1 MTKLFRTNLLVAL
14 LLAPLPAFAQQ
25 KPAPNIILFVADG
38 LRAAAVSPER
48 APTFARIRDTGV
60 NFANSHSLFPTV
72 TTANASA
79 IATGHYLG
87 DTGDFGN
94 SIYSGF
100 PVASAGGIVTPFIQN
115 NAILSELNQHHG
127 GNFIA
132 ERSLMQAVREKG
144 YLTAALGKVGP
155 VGIHDLTQLDGK
167 TTIFFDDDT
176 GKKEGI
182 VLRPDVVEQLKKAG
196 LPLETPGR
204 AQRSETPGKTTNI
217 IQQKYYRDIVTKVLL
232 PHFKEQ
238 KQPFMLLYWSSDPDG
253 TQHSQL
259 DSENQLEPGING
271 PTSLAAIKVADD
283 DLAAIM
289 DTLKGLGLDANTNV
303 FVTADHG
310 FSTISKQSKT
320 SPSAKLAYEKIPEGQ
335 MPPGFI
341 GIDLSI
347 ALGLPLHEP
356 FAKGPEIDFRSGKH
370 PRRANALLG
379 LDPAKPDIAIAANGA
394 SLIYL
399 PQPNAKELA
408 PKIVSALMAQDYVSG
423 IFVHDDLGAIAG
435 TLPLS
440 KIGLKGGART
450 PTPSIVVNP
459 RSFST
464 GCADPLFCTVMVVDT
479 SLKQGQGMHGSFSRA
494 DTGNFMAAIGP
505 AFRANFRNSAPVS
518 NADIA
523 PTLARIAG
531 VTLPPVGKLQGRA
544 ITEALVGGK
553 PVKSWRYDL
562 VSPPGNGGLRTVV
575 NMQFVG
581 TTRYLSA
588 AGFPG
593 RTVGLTAPEE
603 RQRVSAKR

>member
-1 MTKLFRTNLLVAL
+1 MRMFVRAGALFAV
-14 LLAPLPAFAQQ
+14 LASPLPAIAQQ
-25 KPAPNIILFVADG
+25 NVIVFVADG

-48 APTFARIRDTGV
+48 APTMARIRDTGV

-72 TTANASA
+72 TTANGSA
-79 IATGHYLG
+79 IATGHFLG

-100 PVASAGGIVTPFIQN
+100 PVAAANGIVTPFIQD

-127 GNFIA
+127 GNFVA
-132 ERSLMQAVREKG
+132 ERSLMAAAREKG

-176 GKKEGI
+176 GKKNGI
-182 VLRPDVVEQLKKAG
+182 ELRSDVVEMLKKAG

-217 IQQKYYRDIVTKVLL
+217 IQQKYYREIVTKLLL

-238 KQPFMLLYWSSDPDG
+238 DKPFMLLYWSSDPDG
-253 TQHSQL
+253 TQHSQR
-259 DSENQLEPGING
+259 DSENTLEPGING

-289 DTLKGLGLDANTNV
+289 TTLTELGLDATTNV

-310 FSTISKQSKT
+310 FNTISKESKT
-320 SPSAKLAYEKIPEGQ
+320 SPSAKLKYESVPEGQ
-335 MPPGFI
+335 MPPGYI
-341 GIDLSI
+341 AIDLSI
-347 ALGLPLHEP
+347 ALGLPVHEP
-356 FAKGPEIDFRSGKH
+356 FAKGPELDFRAGKY
-370 PRRANALLG
+370 PRRSNALLG

-399 PQPNAKELA
+399 PQANAKELA
-408 PKIVSALMAQDYVSG
+408 PRIVSTLMAQDYVSG
-423 IFVHDDLGAIAG
+423 IFVHDDLGDIPG

-440 KIGLKGGART
+440 TVGLKGGART

-459 RSFST
+459 RTFST
-464 GCADPLFCTVMVVDT
+464 GCGEPLFCGAMVVD
-479 SLKQGQGMHGSFSRA
+479 SPLRQGQGMHGSFSRS
-494 DTGNFMAAIGP
+494 DTANFMAAIGP
-505 AFRANFRNSAPVS
+505 AFKKGHVDPAPVS

-523 PTLARIAG
+523 PTLAQMIG
-531 VTLPPVGKLQGRA
+531 VTLEPVGKLRGRV
-544 ITEALVGGK
+544 ISEALEGAEPVQFQRKDIVSK
-553 PVKSWRYDL
+553 P
-562 VSPPGNGGLRTVV
+562 GEGGLRTIV
-575 NMQFVG
+575 NMQYVG
-581 TTRYLSA
+581 TTPYFTA
-588 AGFPG
+588 AGFAG
-593 RTVGLTAPEE
+593 RTLGLTVPAE
-603 RQRVSAKR
+603 AN

>member
-1 MTKLFRTNLLVAL
+1 MMTLLRASV
-14 LLAPLPAFAQQ
+14 LLAALASPFAAQAQQ
-25 KPAPNIILFVADG
+25 NVIVFVADG

-48 APTFARIRDTGV
+48 APTFAKVRDTGV
-60 NFANSHSLFPTV
+60 NFANSHALFPTV

-100 PVASAGGIVTPFIQN
+100 PVAAAGGIVTPFIQD
-115 NAILSELNQHHG
+115 NAILAELNRHHG

-132 ERSLMQAVREKG
+132 ERSLMQAAREKG

-176 GKKEGI
+176 GKKNGI
-182 VLRPDVVEQLKKAG
+182 ELRPDVVEMLKKAG
-196 LPLETPGR
+196 LTLETPGR
-204 AQRSETPGKTTNI
+204 AQRSGTPGKTTNI

-232 PHFKEQ
+232 PHYKEQ
-238 KQPFMLLYWSSDPDG
+238 GKPFMLLYWSSDPDG
-253 TQHSQL
+253 TYHSQL
-259 DSENQLEPGING
+259 DSENELEPGING

-283 DLAAIM
+283 DLAAILETLQELAL
-289 DTLKGLGLDANTNV
+289 DTQTNV
-303 FVTADHG
+303 FITADHG

-320 SPSAKLAYEKIPEGQ
+320 SPSAKLKYERVPEGQ

-341 GIDLSI
+341 AIDLSI
-347 ALGLPLHEP
+347 ALGLPVHEP
-356 FAKGPEIDFRSGKH
+356 FAKGPEVDFRAGKH

-408 PKIVSALMAQDYVSG
+408 PRIVTALMAQDYVSG

-440 KIGLKGGART
+440 TIGLKGGALT

-464 GCADPLFCTVMVVDT
+464 GCDRPLYCSVMVVDT
-479 SLKQGQGMHGSFSRA
+479 SLRQGQGMHGSFSRA
-494 DTGNFMAAIGP
+494 DTENFMAAIGP
-505 AFRANFRNSAPVS
+505 AFKAGFVNDAPVS

-523 PTLARIAG
+523 PTLAHALG
-531 VTLPPVGKLQGRA
+531 LALPSIGKLKGRVV
-544 ITEALVGGK
+544 TEALVGGAS
-553 PVKSWRYDL
+553 VTVTQRDI
-562 VSPPGNGGLRTVV
+562 VSEPSPEGLKTIV
-575 NMQFVG
+575 NLQFVG
-581 TTRYLSA
+581 ETPYFA
-588 AGFPG
+588 AGGFEG
-593 RTVGLTAPEE
+593 RTVGLRAPG
-603 RQRVSAKR
+603 K

>member
-1 MTKLFRTNLLVAL
+1 MRIFVRAGALFAAL
-14 LLAPLPAFAQQ
+14 AIPLPAIAQQ
-25 KPAPNIILFVADG
+25 NIILFVADG

-48 APTFARIRDTGV
+48 APTMARIRDTGV

-72 TTANASA
+72 TTANGSA
-79 IATGHYLG
+79 IATGHFLG

-100 PVASAGGIVTPFIQN
+100 PVAAANGIVTPFIQD

-127 GNFIA
+127 GNFVA
-132 ERSLMQAVREKG
+132 ERSLMAAAREKG

-176 GKKEGI
+176 GKKNGI
-182 VLRPDVVEQLKKAG
+182 ELRPDVAEMLKKAG

-238 KQPFMLLYWSSDPDG
+238 GKPFMLLYWSSDPDG
-253 TQHSQL
+253 TQHSQR
-259 DSENQLEPGING
+259 DSENTLEPGING

-283 DLAAIM
+283 DLAALLA
-289 DTLKGLGLDANTNV
+289 TLNELGLDSQTNI

-310 FSTISKQSKT
+310 FNTISKESKT
-320 SPSAKLAYEKIPEGQ
+320 SPSAKLNYENVPEGQ
-335 MPPGFI
+335 MPPGYI
-341 GIDLSI
+341 AIDLSV
-347 ALGLPLHEP
+347 ALGLPVHEP
-356 FAKGPEIDFRSGKH
+356 FAKGPELDFRAGKY
-370 PRRANALLG
+370 PRRSNALLG

-399 PQPNAKELA
+399 PQANAKELA
-408 PKIVSALMAQDYVSG
+408 PRIVSALMTQDYVSG
-423 IFVHDDLGAIAG
+423 IFVHDDLGEIPG

-440 KIGLKGGART
+440 TVGLKGGART

-459 RSFST
+459 RTFST
-464 GCADPLFCTVMVVDT
+464 GCGEPLFCGAMVVD
-479 SLKQGQGMHGSFSRA
+479 SPLRQGQGMHGSFSRA
-494 DTGNFMAAIGP
+494 DTANFMAAIGP
-505 AFRANFRNSAPVS
+505 AFKKGHLDPAPVS

-523 PTLARIAG
+523 PTLAQMIG
-531 VTLPPVGKLQGRA
+531 VTLEPVGKLRGRV
-544 ITEALVGGK
+544 ISEALEGGE
-553 PVKSWRYDL
+553 PVQFQRRDI
-562 VSPPGNGGLRTVV
+562 VSRPGEGGLRTIV
-575 NMQFVG
+575 NLQYVG
-581 TTRYLSA
+581 STPYFTA
-588 AGFPG
+588 AGFAG
-593 RTVGLTAPEE
+593 RTLGLTVPAE
-603 RQRVSAKR
+603 AN

>member
-1 MTKLFRTNLLVAL
+1 MTKLLASIAL
-14 LLAPLPAFAQQ
+14 AVLAFPIPASAQQ
-25 KPAPNIILFVADG
+25 QKAPPSIILFVADG
-38 LRAAAVSPER
+38 LRAAAVTPER
-48 APTFARIRDTGV
+48 APTFAKVRDTGV

-100 PVASAGGIVTPFIQN
+100 PVASAGGIVTPFIQD
-115 NAILSELNQHHG
+115 NAVLSELNRHHG

-132 ERSLMQAVREKG
+132 ERTLMQAAREKG

-176 GKKEGI
+176 GKKNGI
-182 VLRPDVVEQLKKAG
+182 ELRPDVVEMLKKAG
-196 LPLETPGR
+196 LALETPGR

-217 IQQKYYRDIVTKVLL
+217 IQQKYYREIVTKVLL

-238 KQPFMLLYWSSDPDG
+238 KKPFMLLYWSSDPDG

-259 DSENQLEPGING
+259 DSENQLDPGING

-289 DTLKGLGLDANTNV
+289 ATVKELGLVSTTNV

-310 FSTISKQSKT
+310 FSTISKQSAT
-320 SPSAKLAYEKIPEGQ
+320 SPAAQLTYPNIPAGQ

-341 GIDLSI
+341 AIDLSI
-347 ALGLPLHEP
+347 ALGLPVHEP
-356 FAKGPEIDFRSGKH
+356 FAKGPEIDFRAGKH

-408 PKIVSALMAQDYVSG
+408 PRIVSALMAQDYVSG

-440 KIGLKGGART
+440 TVGLKGGALT

-464 GCADPLFCTVMVVDT
+464 GCDRPLYCSVMVVDT

-494 DTGNFMAAIGP
+494 DTANFMAAIGP
-505 AFRANFRNSAPVS
+505 AFKKRHVNPSPVS
-518 NADIA
+518 NADIT
-523 PTLARIAG
+523 PTLARLIG
-531 VTLPPVGKLQGRA
+531 VKLAPVGKLRGRV
-544 ITEALVGGK
+544 ITEALRRGK
-553 PVKSWRYDL
+553 PVRSVRKNI
-562 VSPPGNGGLRTVV
+562 VSLPGEGGLRTIV
-575 NMQFVG
+575 NLQYVG
-581 TTRYLSA
+581 STPYFDA
-588 AGFPG
+588 AGFSG
-593 RTVGLTAPEE
+593 RTLGLKEPNDK
-603 RQRVSAKR
+603 QRVSAKP

>member
-1 MTKLFRTNLLVAL
+1 MIRSIRVSALIVAL
-14 LLAPLPAFAQQ
+14 ASPLPAAAQQ
-25 KPAPNIILFVADG
+25 NIIVFVADG

-48 APTFARIRDTGV
+48 APTFAKVRDTGV

-72 TTANASA
+72 TTANGSA
-79 IATGHYLG
+79 IATGHLLG

-100 PVASAGGIVTPFIQN
+100 PVAAAGGIVTPFIQD
-115 NAILSELNQHHG
+115 NAILAELNQHHG

-132 ERSLMQAVREKG
+132 ERTLMQAAREKG

-176 GKKEGI
+176 GKKNGI
-182 VLRPDVVEQLKKAG
+182 DLRPDVVEMLKKAG
-196 LPLETPGR
+196 LALETPGR

-217 IQQKYYRDIVTKVLL
+217 IQQKYYREIVTKLLL
-232 PHFKEQ
+232 PHYKESG
-238 KQPFMLLYWSSDPDG
+238 KPFMLLYWSSDPDG

-259 DSENQLEPGING
+259 DSENELEPGING

-283 DLAAIM
+283 DLAAILA
-289 DTLKGLGLDANTNV
+289 TLKELALDSTTNV

-320 SPSAKLAYEKIPEGQ
+320 SPSAKLTYERVPEGQ

-341 GIDLSI
+341 AIDLSI
-347 ALGLPLHEP
+347 ALGLPVHEP
-356 FAKGPEIDFRSGKH
+356 FAKGPEVDFRAGKY

-379 LDPAKPDIAIAANGA
+379 LDPAKPDIAVAANGA

-399 PQPNAKELA
+399 PQANAKELA
-408 PKIVSALMAQDYVSG
+408 PRIVTALMAQDYVSG

-440 KIGLKGGART
+440 TVGLRGGALT

-464 GCADPLFCTVMVVDT
+464 GCERPLFCGVMVVD
-479 SLKQGQGMHGSFSRA
+479 SPLKQGQGMHGSFSRA
-494 DTGNFMAAIGP
+494 DTANFMAAIGP
-505 AFRANFRNSAPVS
+505 AFKAGFVNDAPVS

-523 PTLARIAG
+523 PTLAQVLGLA
-531 VTLPPVGKLQGRA
+531 LPSIGKLKGRVA
-544 ITEALVGGK
+544 TEALVAGAN
-553 PVKSWRYDL
+553 VTVTRRDI
-562 VSPPGNGGLRTVV
+562 VSEPSPEGLKTIV
-575 NMQFVG
+575 NLQFVG
-581 TTRYLSA
+581 ETPYFDA
-588 AGFPG
+588 AGFEG
-593 RTVGLTAPEE
+593 RTLGL
-603 RQRVSAKR
+603 RVPGK